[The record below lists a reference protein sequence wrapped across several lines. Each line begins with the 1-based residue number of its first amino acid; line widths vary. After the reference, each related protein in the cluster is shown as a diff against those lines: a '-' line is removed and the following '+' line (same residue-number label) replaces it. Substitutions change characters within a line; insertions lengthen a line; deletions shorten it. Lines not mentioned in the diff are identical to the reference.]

1 VSESKGKYTSPEITE
16 VKFED
21 KNLVTFFVCSKQT
34 RIEGDSSSGC
44 CELVPDQVPNRQP
57 FDPS

>member
-1 VSESKGKYTSPEITE
+1 MSKAKKKYSPPEIAA

-34 RIEGDSSSGC
+34 KIEGDSSSGC
-44 CELVPDQVPNRQP
+44 CDLLPGNRPNNQP
-57 FDPS
+57 YDPS